1 LLLRGITIAGCWY
14 CKLSSISTFISKL
27 ILCQV
32 VPSHSAILPGYI
44 PIGIR
49 SNHMDMTKFEDVDDP
64 GFLAVAGE
72 LRRWCREL
80 SSSSPSGARVAAIGQ
95 HAQSVHHGGPQC
107 T

>member
-1 LLLRGITIAGCWY
+1 
-14 CKLSSISTFISKL
+14 
-27 ILCQV
+27 
-32 VPSHSAILPGYI
+32 
-44 PIGIR
+44 
-49 SNHMDMTKFEDVDDP
+49 MDMTKFEDVDDP

-95 HAQSVHHGGPQC
+95 HAQPVHQGSPQC